1 MDEIAS
7 SLVGKRVYDCFSGE
21 NFSVMISPIFPIL
34 ILLLLFMTWSGK
46 LLVYCTFDSIRNF
59 SKILLHSESQIQK
72 SVRKMI
78 KFGFEN
84 IR

>member
-46 LLVYCTFDSIRNF
+46 LFGLLYVRFDKELFKNIVTFGVTNTEICQENG
-59 SKILLHSESQIQK
+59 KIWL
-72 SVRKMI
+72 
-78 KFGFEN
+78 
-84 IR
+84 

>member
-7 SLVGKRVYDCFSGE
+7 SLVGKRVYDRFSGE

-46 LLVYCTFDSIRNF
+46 LFGLLYVRFDKELFKNIITFGITNTE
-59 SKILLHSESQIQK
+59 ICQ
-72 SVRKMI
+72 
-78 KFGFEN
+78 EN
-84 IR
+84 GTIWL

>member
-46 LLVYCTFDSIRNF
+46 LYALLYVRFDKELFKNIITFGITNTGICQENG
-59 SKILLHSESQIQK
+59 KIWL
-72 SVRKMI
+72 
-78 KFGFEN
+78 
-84 IR
+84 

>member
-7 SLVGKRVYDCFSGE
+7 SLVGKGVYGCFSGE

-46 LLVYCTFDSIRNF
+46 LFGLLYVRFDKELFKNIITFG
-59 SKILLHSESQIQK
+59 
-72 SVRKMI
+72 I
-78 KFGFEN
+78 KNTEICQEN
-84 IR
+84 GTIWL